1 MTATHAY
8 TADMNMKQMLPSG
21 NWFTGFV
28 ANTETR
34 MVSFNYCDRRRAGQ
48 VARRYI
54 VRFEEDCSTVK
65 DILAISAQGGRVE
78 TFKRTVARETCANI
92 LRRAK
97 MAEFEESLEQNE
109 QAVEPAKVSLS
120 EKFEQINVESEKQEA
135 IMHGVLMLIVTLLF
149 IMFASTALY
158 LLAGGEA
165 TKETMDVLLTSGF
178 AGIFL
183 CILSMMKP

>member
-8 TADMNMKQMLPSG
+8 TADMNHKQILESG
-21 NWFTGFV
+21 NWFTGFIV
-28 ANTETR
+28 NTKTR
-34 MVSFNYCDRRRAGQ
+34 TVSFNYCDRRRAGQ

-65 DILAISAQGGRVE
+65 DIVAISAQGGRVE
-78 TFKRTVARETCANI
+78 MFKSTVARETCANI
-92 LRRAK
+92 LRRA
-97 MAEFEESLEQNE
+97 MMVEFEKDFAEEVE
-109 QAVEPAKVSLS
+109 HVEPAKVSLS
-120 EKFEQINVESEKQEA
+120 EKFEQINVKSEKQKA
-135 IMHGVLMLIVTLLF
+135 IIHGVLMLIVTLLF
-149 IMFASTALY
+149 IVFASTALY
-158 LLAGGEA
+158 LIDGGEA